1 MLPVVFLDNVYLIIP
16 VLFVKSLVFYVI
28 VAEHPSV
35 SLVIYVSKSSVVN
48 SRQGLSESAADF
60 GFLIPKYISFFD
72 EFFKMPLKQ
81 LLHYYHH

>member
-1 MLPVVFLDNVYLIIP
+1 MGSL
-16 VLFVKSLVFYVI
+16 LFFVI

-35 SLVIYVSKSSVVN
+35 SPVIYVSKSSVVN

-72 EFFKMPLKQ
+72 EFFQMPFETASA
-81 LLHYYHH
+81 LLSSLIFGID

>member
-1 MLPVVFLDNVYLIIP
+1 MV
-16 VLFVKSLVFYVI
+16 SLSFFVI

-60 GFLIPKYISFFD
+60 GFLIPKYISFFY
-72 EFFKMPLKQ
+72 EFFKMPFETASPLFSS
-81 LLHYYHH
+81 LNVGTD